1 MGLKMNF
8 FEDAFKFF
16 SNMNR
21 EASAKH
27 ILISGPD
34 ASKKLEVLKAELDGA
49 EDLSAAFSEI
59 ASKVSECPSAK
70 RGGNLG
76 TFKPGMMVKEF
87 DEVVFNKEV
96 GKIHG
101 PISTQFGQAPSN
113 LIEEMRSTTRP
124 GKLFSDVSGY
134 GILATLLVIWQL
146 ARIGGKF
153 MCCPFRNVQSVHTQN
168 Q

>member
-1 MGLKMNF
+1 MKAFLVSFLTLLFPYLCYGFSVQQLSSPSIMKSNSASFLPKHQTYERKMGLKMNF

-59 ASKVSECPSAK
+59 ASKVC
-70 RGGNLG
+70 L
-76 TFKPGMMVKEF
+76 
-87 DEVVFNKEV
+87 
-96 GKIHG
+96 
-101 PISTQFGQAPSN
+101 
-113 LIEEMRSTTRP
+113 
-124 GKLFSDVSGY
+124 
-134 GILATLLVIWQL
+134 
-146 ARIGGKF
+146 
-153 MCCPFRNVQSVHTQN
+153 
-168 Q
+168 